1 MRYDVLVRQSQTAST
16 AAERQSAF
24 DALVAQFQAQAL
36 RWAVQ
41 QLDESPRSNDPS
53 ARAASETAQ
62 DVVQEAFLT
71 AYEHLD
77 QLREPGAF
85 PGWLRRIVI
94 SQCARVT
101 RERSYNQPRLNDD
114 LHGDSDS
121 DPEVMA
127 DDRELERELR
137 RALDRLP
144 DHERQV
150 TERFYLDGWSQQE
163 IAEAMGLPITTVKK
177 RLQYAREHLREQMR
191 ASVPVQFYLLKT
203 GALWIEPDLL
213 TYLFGQVALRVP
225 ISHPSIV
232 IA

>member
-1 MRYDVLVRQSQTAST
+1 MRYDLLVRQLQTAST

-24 DALVAQFQAQAL
+24 DALVAQFQTQAL
-36 RWAVQ
+36 RWAAQ
-41 QLDESPRSNDPS
+41 HLEEFP
-53 ARAASETAQ
+53 ARKSGFAGQETAQ

-77 QLREPGAF
+77 QLREPAAF

-94 SQCARVT
+94 SQCARIT
-101 RERSYNQPRLNDD
+101 RERSYDQRRLSDEM
-114 LHGDSDS
+114 HGDSDS
-121 DPEVMA
+121 DPDAMV
-127 DDRELERELR
+127 DGRELQRELR

-144 DHERQV
+144 EHERQV

-163 IAEAMGLPITTVKK
+163 IADAMGLPLTTVKK

-191 ASVPVQFYLLKT
+191 ASVAVQLHLMRT

-213 TYLFGQVALRVP
+213 TYLFGQVGIRVP